1 MRKTL
6 LFLALAVFA
15 SAAVSGC
22 SNGKGDSSS
31 AVPAGGIVT
40 ASSAASGPASRQAG
54 SSPGSASSDDTHV
67 VTPAE
72 PASSQNGPVINIQ
85 TDNKEFDA
93 KFRQNP
99 IDKSYISESAAA
111 VSNID
116 MVNVSNKYA
125 GLWQKEIDYAW
136 SGLQKYMKADSSTR
150 PAALKA
156 EQQKWEGGKAAA
168 LQKIAADAQA
178 AGGSMAQVDASSK
191 TMDFYRSRANQ
202 LYREL
207 YGYDKNYAY
216 AYRTK

>member
-1 MRKTL
+1 MKKTL
-6 LFLALAVFA
+6 LVLALAVFA
-15 SAAVSGC
+15 AAAISGC
-22 SNGKGDSSS
+22 KRNNDSSS

-40 ASSAASGPASRQAG
+40 ASSAASGLASQQADP
-54 SSPGSASSDDTHV
+54 SSAPASSDDTHV
-67 VTPAE
+67 VTPGE
-72 PASSQNGPVINIQ
+72 PASSQNGPVIDIQ

-93 KFRQNP
+93 KFKQNP

-111 VSNID
+111 VSNVD

-125 GLWQKEIDYAW
+125 GVWQKEIDNAW

-156 EQQKWEGGKAAA
+156 EQQKWEDGKAAA
-168 LQKIAADAQA
+168 LQKITDDAQA

-207 YGYDKNYAY
+207 YSYNKNYAY
-216 AYRTK
+216 AWKSN